1 MTEQK
6 NKIENKNNNNP
17 ENKENKSNYIKQEQY
32 EKIKQCQEAI
42 FEATQISLSVKRV
55 INELITED
63 NLQKIEDKFI
73 QLFRG

>member
-1 MTEQK
+1 MTEQQK
-6 NKIENKNNNNP
+6 KIENKNNNNP
-17 ENKENKSNYIKQEQY
+17 ENKESKSNYIKQERY

-42 FEATQISLSVKRV
+42 FEATHISLSVKRV

>member
-6 NKIENKNNNNP
+6 NRINNNNQ
-17 ENKENKSNYIKQEQY
+17 ENKSNYIKQEQY
-32 EKIKQCQEAI
+32 EKIKQCQESI
-42 FEATQISLSVKRV
+42 YEATQISLSVKRI

-63 NLQKIEDKFI
+63 NLQKIKDKFI